1 EAAPGIVTWVL
12 LLSPVWIS
20 LVFSG
25 AFVVAVVV
33 LVFDLYWFVR
43 SFTVI
48 TGMWSTYLR
57 MRQDMRVDW
66 LARCRQPAPEGMPD
80 PLSYYHLCIIPTY
93 TEPYGVL
100 ERTVRAIVDS
110 VYPKELKLIGIITRV
125 EDKPGWANVAR
136 LQEQFGD
143 QVAGFF
149 HIKDPMEPPLVP
161 GKSAAMNWGG
171 RDMVRRLTERGYDLS
186 RVLVTDLDSDYRVHP
201 QYFGWISWHHA
212 RHPGRDY
219 VIWQPVPL
227 FHNNIWE

>member
-1 EAAPGIVTWVL
+1 MLEAAPGIVTWVL

-80 PLSYYHLCIIPTY
+80 PLSYYHLCIIRADQIAEDVPEALGGLDPTLPL
-93 TEPYGVL
+93 TFISGPSA
-100 ERTVRAIVDS
+100 TSDI
-110 VYPKELKLIGIITRV
+110 ELDRV
-125 EDKPGWANVAR
+125 EGVHGPRTLDV
-136 LQEQFGD
+136 
-143 QVAGFF
+143 
-149 HIKDPMEPPLVP
+149 
-161 GKSAAMNWGG
+161 
-171 RDMVRRLTERGYDLS
+171 
-186 RVLVTDLDSDYRVHP
+186 VLL
-201 QYFGWISWHHA
+201 G
-212 RHPGRDY
+212 
-219 VIWQPVPL
+219 
-227 FHNNIWE
+227 